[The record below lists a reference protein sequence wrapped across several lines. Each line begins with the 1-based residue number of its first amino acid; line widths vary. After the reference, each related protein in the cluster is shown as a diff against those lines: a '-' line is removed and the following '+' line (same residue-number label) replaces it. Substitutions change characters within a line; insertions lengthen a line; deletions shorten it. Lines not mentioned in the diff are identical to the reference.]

1 VYNYTSPHL
10 FTKELAM
17 LTGVVFPQTEIGD
30 DPTKVRDYAQ
40 AAEQLGYSH
49 VLAYDH
55 VLGASTKNRPDWR
68 GPYTSDTLFHEPLVL
83 FAYLAGITQKLEFV
97 TGVIILP
104 QRQTALVAKQAAE
117 LDVLSGG
124 RLRLGVGIGWNDVE
138 YEALNENFRNRG
150 RRFEEQIEVLRLL
163 WTQPIVDFHGQYHN
177 ITEAGLKPLP
187 VQRPIPLWIGAN
199 VEAGVERAGRVAD
212 GYFPQVPPDERGR
225 RMVEVFRTAA
235 EQAGRDPDSLGIEA
249 RISLGQGSP
258 DDWRRLYEGWR
269 DLGATHISVN
279 TMGMG
284 LASPDEHISAIE
296 RFKREVVG

>member
-1 VYNYTSPHL
+1 
-10 FTKELAM
+10 M

-30 DPTKVRDYAQ
+30 DPTKVRDYGQ

-49 VLAYDH
+49 ILAYDH

-68 GPYTSDTLFHEPLVL
+68 GPYTSDTMFHEPLVL
-83 FAYLAGITQKLEFV
+83 FAYMAGITQKVEFV

-138 YEALNENFRNRG
+138 YEGLNENFRNRA

-163 WTQPIVDFHGQYHN
+163 WTQPILDFHGQYHN
-177 ITEAGLKPLP
+177 ITEAGINPLP

-199 VEAGVERAGRVAD
+199 VAAGVERAGRIAD
-212 GYFPQVPPDERGR
+212 GWFPQVPPDERGR
-225 RMVEVFRTAA
+225 EMVGIFRAAA
-235 EQAGRDPDSLGIEA
+235 EQAGRDPNSLGIEA
-249 RISLGQGSP
+249 RISLAQGGP
-258 DDWRRLYEGWR
+258 DDWRQRYESWR
-269 DLGATHISVN
+269 DLGATHMSIN

-296 RFKREVVG
+296 RFKREVGDSVNS